1 MRIFLST
8 LFLLFILHPISKA
21 DDIREFEIEGIS
33 IGDSLI
39 DHISLN
45 KIEQLKESYYTD
57 NLYTTITVFPGETK
71 IELKN
76 YDALVMSFLS
86 SDNKFKL
93 QGLSGIVIY
102 KKNIND
108 CKKKRNEIVDAI
120 NSIFSNI
127 IPQNND
133 FDAEFG
139 NVKSVEFDFKN
150 KDMAVVACYDYDPH
164 PTHTDHLRVSLNRKK
179 FLNWIENKA
188 YK

>member
-1 MRIFLST
+1 MKKLLLIF
-8 LFLLFILHPISKA
+8 FITFSFQPLIKA

-39 DHISLN
+39 EHISLN
-45 KIEQLKESYYTD
+45 KIEKLKESYYKD

-71 IELKN
+71 IELEN

-93 QGLSGIVIY
+93 QGLSGIIIY

-108 CKKKRNEIVDAI
+108 CKKKRDEIVDAI

-127 IPQNND
+127 IPHNND
-133 FDAEFG
+133 FDAGLG

-150 KDMAVVACYDYDPH
+150 KDMVIVACYDYDPH
-164 PTHTDHLRVSLNRKK
+164 PSHTDHLRVSLNRKK
-179 FLNWIENKA
+179 FLNWIENEA